1 MASSEPRRE
10 AYPALLSYGFRPFF
24 LLGSIWAALAILI
37 WLPMLAGRLE
47 TRSLLSPVDWHAH
60 ELLFGYL
67 VAVVTGFLLTAIPNW
82 TGRLPVR
89 GAPLAGLVALWL
101 AGRIAV
107 WFSADLGWAAAMVLD
122 SAFLLAVA
130 VPALI
135 EIVAGRNWRNL
146 LVLVPVTALFAANV
160 LFHVEARFQGFTEMS
175 RNLALAAGLV
185 LIMVIG
191 GRIIPSFT
199 RNWLVRENPG
209 RLPVPFN
216 RFDGAVIVVSTLAL
230 LGWTISPEAW
240 VSGALLVVAAILNA
254 VRLSRWAGWRTASEP
269 LLLILHVAYLFVPA
283 GLLISG
289 LAALDSA
296 LMPPVAGIHVFGIGA
311 IGAMTLAVM
320 ARATLGHT
328 GRELHAGGGTVFV
341 FCAIVLATPFRFSA
355 ALMPGSTWLLH
366 ASATF
371 WVLAFA
377 GFVLCYAGALTRHRV
392 AKRHPAA
399 HSPEA
404 QRAS

>member
-24 LLGSIWAALAILI
+24 LFGSIWAALAIIL

-47 TRSLLSPVDWHAH
+47 TSSLLSPVDWHAH

-67 VAVVTGFLLTAIPNW
+67 AAVVTGFLLTAIPNW

-101 AGRIAV
+101 AGRIAI
-107 WFSADLGWAAAMVLD
+107 WFSADLGWVAAMVLD

-130 VPALI
+130 VSALI
-135 EIVAGRNWRNL
+135 EIVVGRNWRNL

-160 LFHVEARFQGFTEMS
+160 FFHVEARFFGFTETS
-175 RNLALAAGLV
+175 RNLAIAAGLV

-216 RFDGAVIVVSTLAL
+216 RFDGAVIVVSTIAL
-230 LGWTISPEAW
+230 LGWTIGPEAW

-254 VRLSRWAGWRTASEP
+254 VRLSRWAGWRTVSEP
-269 LLLILHVAYLFVPA
+269 LLLILHIAYVFVPA

-289 LAALDSA
+289 LTALDSA
-296 LMPPVAGIHVFGIGA
+296 FMPSVAGIHIFGIGA

-328 GRELHAGGGTVFV
+328 GRELHAGAGTVMV
-341 FCAIVLATPFRFSA
+341 FCAIVLAAPLRFAA
-355 ALMPGSTWLLH
+355 ALMPESTWLLH
-366 ASATF
+366 ASATL

-377 GFVLCYAGALTRHRV
+377 GFVLCYAGALTRERV
-392 AKRHPAA
+392 AKRLPG
-399 HSPEA
+399 
-404 QRAS
+404 RAPV